1 MKRRAAL
8 CLALAAAPA
17 LAASAPA
24 MPAAYRGNW
33 VLAKGNCTDGLQM
46 EGVLSIQPRRMMYG
60 EMQMQLTA
68 VRRVSAVRIG
78 VDTRNSAEGAGVDGW
93 TSTTLLTLSRRGQRL
108 TFDKTRNNGRLLAE
122 RSPESYKR
130 CPA

>member
-1 MKRRAAL
+1 MRRAAAF

-17 LAASAPA
+17 LAASAPV
-24 MPAAYRGNW
+24 MPAPFRGNW
-33 VLAKGNCTDGLQM
+33 VLAGGNCTDGLQM
-46 EGVLSIQPRRMMYG
+46 EGVLSIQPRRIMYG
-60 EMQMQLTA
+60 EIQMQLTA

-78 VDTRNSAEGAGVDGW
+78 VDTRNTAEAADLAPW
-93 TSTTLLTLSRRGQRL
+93 TTTTMLTLSQRGQRL

-130 CPA
+130 CP

>member
-1 MKRRAAL
+1 MTRRAAL
-8 CLALAAAPA
+8 CLALAGAPL

-33 VLAKGNCTDGLQM
+33 VLAGGNCTDGLQM

-68 VRRVSAVRIG
+68 VRRVSAVQIG
-78 VDTRNSAEGAGVDGW
+78 VDTRNSAEGAGVPAW
-93 TSTTLLTLSRRGQRL
+93 TSTTLLTLSQHGQRL
-108 TFDKTRNNGRLLAE
+108 TFEKTRHNGTRLREAV
-122 RSPESYKR
+122 PELYKR
-130 CPA
+130 CAA